1 MHRNFVV
8 LLAAS
13 ASLFSLSANAQDDDT
28 TQLNRIVIH
37 TTEDSSNTVDVT
49 DADIERLNPADLQ
62 DLFASEPSISVGS
75 SLPVSQKLYVQ
86 GVEETNLSVSIDGSR
101 QNNKIFHHNAT
112 TLIDPAL
119 LKAVSIDPG
128 VAPADAGPGALA
140 GAVSYETMDVQDLL
154 LPGRQFGGFLKGEYD
169 SNGDIFT
176 GSAAAY
182 GQSQGFEALGFLK
195 YADGGLRT
203 DGDGNLILGS
213 ETGLLSGLGK
223 LAYEA
228 PTGHR
233 FELSYEHVKDDNV
246 RPYRAN
252 VGVISGGRPVPAS
265 RVYDL
270 TRQNIVFTYTNEM
283 PEGWWDPTVQLAYS
297 VTDLDI
303 PETGTRSRGTTHSF
317 NGKIENRFALDRGSV
332 VAGLDFYRDTGSLD
346 YRDFSDPSENIV
358 GSETAT
364 NFGVYSQ
371 ARLDL
376 TERMRLSFGGRADF
390 QRFEGVNGYKD
401 DNAGLSGNI
410 SGEFDVTSFLTAS
423 AGFSHVWA
431 GIPLAENFI
440 LNPAWD
446 YSQGLDPVT
455 ANNVFA
461 GLRAEHE
468 GFWVEGKIFRTDI
481 DNARAPSYGAGPH
494 LQHDLR
500 AQGYELGAGY
510 RWEDG
515 FLRIGYA
522 DIDAEIDGN
531 PADTDTGRYLTT
543 PIGQNITLEAAH
555 TFADWGLTVGA
566 NARFVL
572 EETDTY
578 NPDTGGR
585 GAPFPS
591 YEVVNAFVEYVPD
604 AMPHLTLRGEVNNL
618 FDAAYVSRAT
628 YGQEFANVAPLQEPG
643 RSFKLSLTGRF

>member
-1 MHRNFVV
+1 MHRKFVV

-13 ASLFSLSANAQDDDT
+13 ASLFSLSASAQDGDT

-37 TTEDSSNTVDVT
+37 TTEDSPNAVDVT
-49 DADIERLNPADLQ
+49 DADIERLNPSDLQ
-62 DLFASEPSISVGS
+62 DLFAAQPTISVGS

-86 GVEETNLSVSIDGSR
+86 GIEETNLSVTIDGSR

-169 SNGDIFT
+169 SNGDVFT
-176 GSAAAY
+176 GSASAY
-182 GQSQGFEALGFLK
+182 GQSQGFEILGFLK

-283 PEGWWDPTVQLAYS
+283 PEGWWDPTIQLAYS
-297 VTDLDI
+297 LTDLDI
-303 PETGTRSRGTTHSF
+303 PETGTRSRGTTDSF

-332 VAGLDFYRDTGSLD
+332 VAGIDFYKDRGSLN
-346 YRDFSDPSENIV
+346 YQDFSDPSENIV
-358 GSETAT
+358 GSESAT
-364 NFGVYSQ
+364 NIGVYSQ

-376 TERMRLSFGGRADF
+376 TDRMRLSFGGRADF

-423 AGFSHVWA
+423 AGISRVWA

-446 YSQGLDPVT
+446 YSQGIDPVT

-461 GLRAEHE
+461 GLRAEHQ
-468 GFWVEGKIFRTDI
+468 GFWVEGKIFRSDI

-555 TFADWGLTVGA
+555 TFAAWGLTVGA

-585 GAPFPS
+585 GAPLPA
-591 YEVVNAFVEYVPD
+591 YEVVNAFVEYVPE

-618 FDAAYVSRAT
+618 FDAAYISRAT
-628 YGQEFANVAPLQEPG
+628 YGQEFSHVAPLQEPG